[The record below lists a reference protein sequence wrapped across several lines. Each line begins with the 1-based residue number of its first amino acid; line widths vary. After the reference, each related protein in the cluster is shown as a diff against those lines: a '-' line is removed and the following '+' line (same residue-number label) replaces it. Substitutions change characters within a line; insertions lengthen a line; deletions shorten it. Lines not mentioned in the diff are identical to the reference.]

1 MLSAPAAKG
10 VSLPKIIRNDTS
22 FPLEFENIEDAFKDY
37 KTAISET
44 IEDNLSLLEEV
55 PIPKHLSIYI
65 LKEFLRKDI
74 DSDLKKD
81 GLFEKAVEIGRYAKS
96 MNKSMDSYFREIF
109 SYHEKLKQEMDS
121 AIFHVS
127 RMFLN
132 SDLHLSF
139 LKSIGDSI
147 LVEKDHT
154 DIFDKEIRKEWWS
167 LLANRSNM
175 PKFEKICD
183 THNLWIKEFNKRH
196 KQMERQRV
204 KLIWYVDF
212 NNSSNIDEVFK
223 DKFVK
228 KSLLDEGIL
237 RDFISELQRIVREA
251 EKLSISRLEF
261 HPFVEQPETESDV
274 RAILEMMQV
283 IGR

>member
-1 MLSAPAAKG
+1 MLSDQAAKG
-10 VSLPKIIRNDTS
+10 FSLPKIIRNDTS
-22 FPLEFENIEDAFKDY
+22 FPLEFENITDTFKDY

-44 IEDNLSLLEEV
+44 IEDNLSLLEEI
-55 PIPKHLSIYI
+55 PIPEHLSMDI

-74 DSDLKKD
+74 DSDLRKD
-81 GLFEKAVEIGRYAKS
+81 ELFEKAVEIGRYAKS
-96 MNKSMDSYFREIF
+96 MNNSMDSYFREIF
-109 SYHEKLKQEMDS
+109 TYHEKLKQDMNS
-121 AIFHVS
+121 KIFYVS
-127 RMFLN
+127 KMFLN
-132 SDLHLSF
+132 SDLPLSF

-154 DIFDKEIRKEWWS
+154 DIFDKEIRKEWWN
-167 LLANRSNM
+167 LLASRSNR

-183 THNLWIKEFNKRH
+183 THNLWIKEFSERQ

-204 KLIWYVDF
+204 KLVWYVDF

-237 RDFISELQRIVREA
+237 RDLISELQKIVQEA
-251 EKLSISRLEF
+251 EKLSMSRLEF
-261 HPFVEQPETESDV
+261 HPFAEKHETESDV
-274 RAILEMMQV
+274 RTILEIMQ
-283 IGR
+283 IIDR